1 MVLKLLYLA
10 HWSILN
16 WLLYMVWGRG
26 STSFFCFHIICCPSI
41 ICWRDCSFKYFLC
54 TILLLDSVYCSI
66 DLFLYLYHTVI
77 RASVKAYRLQY
88 IPTDTSWL
96 IILRL
101 SVSLRTR
108 EKVQFQSLSWE
119 DPLEEGKAT
128 HSSILAWSIPWTEEP
143 GGLQGVA
150 KSPKQTEMT

>member
-1 MVLKLLYLA
+1 
-10 HWSILN
+10 
-16 WLLYMVWGRG
+16 MVWGRG

-108 EKVQFQSLSWE
+108 EKVQATLSNSLCEEKGDCVTALKDCSSSEGWGWRDSIQRTWIRKIKVKDKRE
-119 DPLEEGKAT
+119 RGCGFGSKILEEER
-128 HSSILAWSIPWTEEP
+128 S
-143 GGLQGVA
+143 
-150 KSPKQTEMT
+150 